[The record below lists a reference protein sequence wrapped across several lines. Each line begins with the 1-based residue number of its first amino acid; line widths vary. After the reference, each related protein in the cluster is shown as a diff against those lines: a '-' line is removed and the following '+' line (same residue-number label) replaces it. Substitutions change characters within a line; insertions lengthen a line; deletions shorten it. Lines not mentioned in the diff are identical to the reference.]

1 MAFFFNPQKNDH
13 LNDHMSA
20 KSSPKLKIKFLQTI
34 FLEKYTKFMN
44 IRFLSN
50 KYIIDTRITNWDQLR
65 IVYIFDNFGN
75 LINKISI
82 EYDSYDDKDFVH
94 YSSQSIIVFSNKEKK
109 LKYFDLDGDQF
120 QET

>member
-1 MAFFFNPQKNDH
+1 
-13 LNDHMSA
+13 
-20 KSSPKLKIKFLQTI
+20 
-34 FLEKYTKFMN
+34 MN

-82 EYDSYDDKDFVH
+82 EYDSYDDKDIVH